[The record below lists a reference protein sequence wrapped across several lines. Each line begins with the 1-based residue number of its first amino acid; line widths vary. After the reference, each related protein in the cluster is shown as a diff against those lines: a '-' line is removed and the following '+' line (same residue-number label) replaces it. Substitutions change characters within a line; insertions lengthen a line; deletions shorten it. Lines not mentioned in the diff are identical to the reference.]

1 MTNKFSIEKMYQ
13 DEEYFRQFIK
23 ELKYFGGTKFQR
35 NYRNPSEVVERICDL
50 NTSCDI
56 YAEIDGIYECN
67 SDTSKKIHDEFGSDD
82 DHEVNCYIEAE
93 IRSGKQ
99 VKLYCKYYLQDWD
112 EEEETYTMCST
123 GDYYAIELD

>member
-1 MTNKFSIEKMYQ
+1 MKSTSDSLLKSWNTLVELNF
-13 DEEYFRQFIK
+13 K
-23 ELKYFGGTKFQR
+23 ETIAILQKLLKEFAIW
-35 NYRNPSEVVERICDL
+35 SD
-50 NTSCDI
+50 DI
-56 YAEIDGIYECN
+56 YAEVDGIYECN
-67 SDTSKKIHDEFGSDD
+67 SNTSKKIHDEFGSDD

-123 GDYYAIELD
+123 GDYYSI